1 MNNRRWLACL
11 GLLACGALTAI
22 LSAPVV
28 GEEPKGDADKQ
39 KAAKEASEAVAHLA
53 LVQDLTAR
61 GRKEKSPL
69 ALLAAAEVLGKIEV
83 PFQELKE
90 KPEVSGKAG
99 PTGEVPPLLDRR
111 EEFDLLVA
119 DARSMAKRLVK
130 DGTLTPAA
138 GEAVGALA
146 DSIAFKGVRG
156 AVGGVKRKNGWL
168 APGQTHTWRVDF
180 DGRSLARVFAF
191 SEGRSPV
198 QVTVSNTREQVR
210 GEDTGWNPAVGWMPE
225 DRAGGVFLIRI
236 TNVGDY
242 GTPYRLVSN

>member
-1 MNNRRWLACL
+1 MTNRRWLACL
-11 GLLACGALTAI
+11 GVLACGLLAAA
-22 LSAPVV
+22 LSAPAV
-28 GEEPKGDADKQ
+28 GEEPRGDADKE
-39 KAAKEASEAVAHLA
+39 KEAKESSEAAARFALA
-53 LVQDLTAR
+53 QELAAR

-69 ALLAAAEVLGKIEV
+69 ALLTAAEILGKIEV
-83 PFQELKE
+83 PMSEVKG
-90 KPEVSGKAG
+90 KPEVSGKEG
-99 PTGEVPPLLDRR
+99 PAGEVPALMDRK

-119 DARSMAKRLVK
+119 DAKSMAKKLVK
-130 DGTLTPAA
+130 DGALTAAA

-146 DSIAFKGVRG
+146 DNVEFKKARG
-156 AVGGVKRKNGWL
+156 AIGGIKRKNGWL

-180 DGRSLARVFAF
+180 DGWSMARVFAF

-210 GEDTGWNPAVGWMPE
+210 GEDTGWNPSVNWMPG

-242 GTPYRLVSN
+242 GTPYRMVTN